1 MDHVHKITKKKISF
15 LFFRLIFRTFF
26 IRLFNYL
33 DLNSSDRISSALLV
47 DDGHTKLKSITKS
60 VPPPLPKL
68 PPPVLH
74 RRYRNFRSLSANVQR
89 LISHS
94 NTSLHPDD
102 MNELH
107 SVDNHPNHPNNGNYD
122 HKNRSTTTNT
132 STAPTTNG
140 SKFKHPLSKNT
151 CQLTKS
157 GNDLVIDDSDGGYA
171 TPPEIIPQSMAN
183 EYRYLTKNDHEN
195 PDDPDDLDK
204 TPTNQCPL
212 IQFEHVLDQLNGNNN
227 TNHNDGIGID
237 DEYETVCMVHE
248 NNLINE
254 ESSIAPKKSFI
265 HSFAS
270 KVEPVALKTVLSNE
284 SKSDNSLQ
292 SSPTLSQ
299 KSTDS
304 ETKMIKSQLFTIK
317 AQVSEQSSKNSSLER
332 NSLLTDDMN
341 LENNIENNYETIDE
355 PIVDVSVPASVN
367 KIDSPTKCDQIN
379 IDLKRIKVRPLSS
392 VSISST
398 SSSSSSASDEHS
410 TNQTAI
416 SYLASVE
423 SLADHS
429 ENELVALS
437 ATLTVTERACLE
449 IVDSERSYVDDLGQV
464 IKG

>member
-1 MDHVHKITKKKISF
+1 M
-15 LFFRLIFRTFF
+15 IF
-26 IRLFNYL
+26 NCL
-33 DLNSSDRISSALLV
+33 DLNSSDDRILSV
-47 DDGHTKLKSITKS
+47 DDGHSKPKSITKS
-60 VPPPLPKL
+60 IPPPLPKL

-94 NTSLHPDD
+94 NTLLHPDD

-107 SVDNHPNHPNNGNYD
+107 SIDNNNPNNGNYD
-122 HKNRSTTTNT
+122 HRHRSTTTT
-132 STAPTTNG
+132 ITPTTNA
-140 SKFKHPLSKNT
+140 SKFKHPLSKNM

-157 GNDLVIDDSDGGYA
+157 GSDLVIDDSDGGYA
-171 TPPEIIPQSMAN
+171 TPPEIIPHSMAN

-195 PDDPDDLDK
+195 PDDPDNLDK

-212 IQFEHVLDQLNGNNN
+212 IQFEHVLDTFNGNGNGN
-227 TNHNDGIGID
+227 GHDNHHHEGIGID
-237 DEYETVCMVHE
+237 DEYENVCMVNE

-254 ESSIAPKKSFI
+254 ESSIASKKSFI

-270 KVEPVALKTVLSNE
+270 RVEPVAMESMLSNE
-284 SKSDNSLQ
+284 SKSDISLQ

-317 AQVSEQSSKNSSLER
+317 AQASEQSSKNSSLER
-332 NSLLTDDMN
+332 NSLADDIN
-341 LENNIENNYETIDE
+341 LDNSENNYETIDE
-355 PIVDVSVPASVN
+355 PNDDDVSVTAPA
-367 KIDSPTKCDQIN
+367 KQIHSPTKCDQIN
-379 IDLKRIKVRPLSS
+379 IDLKRTKIRPLST

-398 SSSSSSASDEHS
+398 SSSSSSVSDEHS

-449 IVDSERSYVDDLGQV
+449 IIDSERSYVDDLGQV
-464 IKG
+464 IKGYIFATSDIFSLLKSISLYLSLSAI

>member
-1 MDHVHKITKKKISF
+1 M
-15 LFFRLIFRTFF
+15 L
-26 IRLFNYL
+26 
-33 DLNSSDRISSALLV
+33 AV
-47 DDGHTKLKSITKS
+47 DDGHSKLKSITKS
-60 VPPPLPKL
+60 IPPPLPKL

-102 MNELH
+102 MSELN
-107 SVDNHPNHPNNGNYD
+107 SIDNNNPNNGNYD
-122 HKNRSTTTNT
+122 HKHRSTTTMT
-132 STAPTTNG
+132 TTTTTTPTTNG

-183 EYRYLTKNDHEN
+183 EYRYLTKHDHEI
-195 PDDPDDLDK
+195 PDDPNHLDK

-212 IQFEHVLDQLNGNNN
+212 IQFEHVLDQFNGNGNDNN
-227 TNHNDGIGID
+227 NHHHHHHDGIGID
-237 DEYETVCMVHE
+237 DEYENVSMVHE

-270 KVEPVALKTVLSNE
+270 KVATELVLNNE
-284 SKSDNSLQ
+284 SKSDISLQ

-304 ETKMIKSQLFTIK
+304 ETKMIKSQLFAIK
-317 AQVSEQSSKNSSLER
+317 AQVSSEQSSTNSSLER
-332 NSLLTDDMN
+332 NSLADDMH
-341 LENNIENNYETIDE
+341 LDNNSENNYETIDE
-355 PIVDVSVPASVN
+355 ALIDDLNVTAPMN
-367 KIDSPTKCDQIN
+367 KINTPTKCDPIT
-379 IDLKRIKVRPLSS
+379 IDLKRTKVRPLSS

-429 ENELVALS
+429 ENESVALS

-449 IVDSERSYVDDLGQV
+449 IIDSERSYVDDLGQV